1 MTSSQASFRFPET
14 FEHPVCARH
23 GASCWAN
30 TGEQDES
37 LPLGAS
43 LPCRWCAWHILG
55 APSLH
60 GTSPSRSRRR
70 SPVSRATEAAAAE
83 SRPIT
88 STGRGCFARGP
99 SRRLLGGTT
108 KNPGDAGPGDPG
120 IRKVSVLLYPSGPK
134 EADADGNCLPWR
146 QVLPWTPAG
155 AFQGSPR
162 PCHITRTF

>member
-1 MTSSQASFRFPET
+1 MTPSQASFRFPET

-60 GTSPSRSRRR
+60 GTSPSRSRRH
-70 SPVSRATEAAAAE
+70 SPVSRATEAAAGGEQTHYFHREGMLCKGALQE
-83 SRPIT
+83 ASWRHDQKP
-88 STGRGCFARGP
+88 RGCWARRPRHPKGLCASLP
-99 SRRLLGGTT
+99 KWAKGSRCRWELSAL
-108 KNPGDAGPGDPG
+108 A
-120 IRKVSVLLYPSGPK
+120 
-134 EADADGNCLPWR
+134 
-146 QVLPWTPAG
+146 AG
-155 AFQGSPR
+155 ASLDSSWGFPGEPKALS
-162 PCHITRTF
+162 HY